1 MGNLPLLV
9 AAPKGNGASLQSVR
23 LKSDFRFCDNCDLA
37 LEADHRI
44 ANHLAMLASYVGMK
58 QRDIQAAPGGET
70 DASVLLA
77 FEGIRTQ
84 IKAVASL
91 HRSLA
96 TQQRGSPVD
105 LAEYLHQVC
114 SPFMLG
120 LSGAIELTEDL
131 RTGCLVRS
139 EQILPLTQI
148 ISEVITNA
156 IKYSHARGEPGK
168 MSVNCHSLADSQL
181 EIEIIDDGA
190 GLPQAFDPLTA
201 GGLGLRLIR
210 ALTGQVDAQSGFE
223 TSLAGTRFWLRL
235 ESARKARAR

>member
-23 LKSDFRFCDNCDLA
+23 LKSDFSFCDNCDLA

-114 SPFMLG
+114 SPFMSG

-139 EQILPLTQI
+139 EQILP
-148 ISEVITNA
+148 
-156 IKYSHARGEPGK
+156 PD
-168 MSVNCHSLADSQL
+168 ADHLRSDNERYQV
-181 EIEIIDDGA
+181 
-190 GLPQAFDPLTA
+190 LP
-201 GGLGLRLIR
+201 
-210 ALTGQVDAQSGFE
+210 
-223 TSLAGTRFWLRL
+223 
-235 ESARKARAR
+235 RARRAREGVRQLSFPRRQPARNRDHRRRRGTAAGVRSPYRRRSGPSPHTGSDRAGRRTIRI